1 MKRKLR
7 KKAFSTI
14 LSGLLIGSLFMPAV
28 SDAAAKPALTSMKE
42 QAAAGKEKISKSLV
56 KQFKKED
63 QITFLIKLKD
73 QVDTPKVAKQAEKN
87 AKKKSLSA
95 AKTEYQKRSAVVS
108 ALRVKA
114 DETQSDLKRY
124 LKNQEKQG
132 KVKKS
137 DPIILL
143 TAWPFM
149 RRKRSWNK

>member
-1 MKRKLR
+1 
-7 KKAFSTI
+7 
-14 LSGLLIGSLFMPAV
+14 MPAV

-42 QAAAGKEKISKSLV
+42 QAAAGRGKFQNSCQTV
-56 KQFKKED
+56 QKED
-63 QITFLIKLKD
+63 QVTFLIKLKD

-114 DETQSDLKRY
+114 DESQSDLKRY
-124 LKNQEKQG
+124 LKSRKNRG
-132 KVKKS
+132 RKKS
-137 DPIILL
+137 DPIILS
-143 TAWPFM
+143 TAWPSM